1 MSQTCLSESSLWY
14 RKRPGKRT
22 KAAPVLVQETEADT
36 AAAAKAAALLRSE
49 YGRGA
54 IAAYVQGWLG
64 ESDVCRSEDIPLKN
78 DKDYVMSLL
87 AVLTGGDRSA
97 DFTVQELDG
106 ERRENGYAIPELQIS
121 RKRTT
126 NEFGI
131 SNTATAKELEQFK
144 AVCNQLL
151 SRTYVVRTLYRP
163 GRGRVSNPDYT
174 FLSIHYESV
183 REYLSLLDWDL
194 RRDDINGYFYVLNT
208 DEANRCILSKRETA
222 ILLALRMLYD
232 ESQERLGLEQDAL
245 AACARCSKR
254 S

>member
-1 MSQTCLSESSLWY
+1 MLTALSRNRRAADLVDTIQPVFRLYEQTCLSESSLWY

-64 ESDVCRSEDIPLKN
+64 ESDVCRSEDIPLEN

-121 RKRTT
+121 RKEKKRM
-126 NEFGI
+126 NFGI
-131 SNTATAKELEQFK
+131 SEYRCNDKGAGAVQSGLQSAAQPHLCGAHAVPSGQGTGETTRTTPFCPFIMSPCASISACLTGICGAT
-144 AVCNQLL
+144 
-151 SRTYVVRTLYRP
+151 T
-163 GRGRVSNPDYT
+163 
-174 FLSIHYESV
+174 
-183 REYLSLLDWDL
+183 
-194 RRDDINGYFYVLNT
+194 
-208 DEANRCILSKRETA
+208 
-222 ILLALRMLYD
+222 
-232 ESQERLGLEQDAL
+232 
-245 AACARCSKR
+245 
-254 S
+254 

>member
-1 MSQTCLSESSLWY
+1 MVGGHAHGLQAARESKEVAIRQGDASAVGFDAHGILPERDVQILPRDDAHGGYLSESSLWY

-121 RKRTT
+121 RKEN
-126 NEFGI
+126 NE
-131 SNTATAKELEQFK
+131 
-144 AVCNQLL
+144 
-151 SRTYVVRTLYRP
+151 
-163 GRGRVSNPDYT
+163 
-174 FLSIHYESV
+174 
-183 REYLSLLDWDL
+183 
-194 RRDDINGYFYVLNT
+194 
-208 DEANRCILSKRETA
+208 
-222 ILLALRMLYD
+222 
-232 ESQERLGLEQDAL
+232 
-245 AACARCSKR
+245 
-254 S
+254 

>member
-1 MSQTCLSESSLWY
+1 MNL
-14 RKRPGKRT
+14 
-22 KAAPVLVQETEADT
+22 
-36 AAAAKAAALLRSE
+36 
-49 YGRGA
+49 
-54 IAAYVQGWLG
+54 
-64 ESDVCRSEDIPLKN
+64 
-78 DKDYVMSLL
+78 
-87 AVLTGGDRSA
+87 
-97 DFTVQELDG
+97 
-106 ERRENGYAIPELQIS
+106 
-121 RKRTT
+121 
-126 NEFGI
+126 EFL
-131 SNTATAKELEQFK
+131 NTATAKELEQFK

-232 ESQERLGLEQDAL
+232 ESQEKTTRFCSASRENLIRLTADLPSCRPFRLPFRAND
-245 AACARCSKR
+245 
-254 S
+254 